1 MIKINKDNVRS
12 LIDAILDA
20 YNNDTAVMV
29 KIISSV
35 DPLMY
40 DIYVVYKDEVS
51 NNILNV
57 SSGGKVKYAD
67 SDLSIG
73 SIIDMLLKYSND
85 SMKDTA
91 VIYASFSKKEEKKY
105 DTIPTIPPYGP
116 NMIPTQ
122 NPYEITCDDAC
133 PKGINKNNP
142 SDVIIED
149 PEEIEKSIDE
159 AMKSLREKKQKETNM
174 SCTLNIVN
182 TVKTNK
188 LF

>member
-73 SIIDMLLKYSND
+73 SIIDMLLKYSDD

-91 VIYASFSKKEEKKY
+91 VIYASFNKKEEKKHNTI
-105 DTIPTIPPYGP
+105 TIPTIPPYNP
-116 NMIPTQ
+116 NIIPVIQ
-122 NPYEITCDDAC
+122 DPYKITCDDTC
-133 PKGINKNNP
+133 PLASNTSNEAAINNTTLLNN
-142 SDVIIED
+142 ED
-149 PEEIEKSIDE
+149 SI
-159 AMKSLREKKQKETNM
+159 
-174 SCTLNIVN
+174 
-182 TVKTNK
+182 
-188 LF
+188 